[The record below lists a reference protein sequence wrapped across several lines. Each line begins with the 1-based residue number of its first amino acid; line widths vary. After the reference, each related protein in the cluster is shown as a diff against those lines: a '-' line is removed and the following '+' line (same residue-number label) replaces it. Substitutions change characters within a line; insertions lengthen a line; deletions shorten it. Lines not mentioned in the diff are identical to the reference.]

1 VGHGGEKYI
10 AFTGSISIFIL
21 LANLLSVFPA
31 FSAPTAFVYVPLACA
46 SLTFIYFNWQ
56 GVKHHGV
63 GHYLLTFAGSPKNA
77 ADYALAFLL
86 FPVELISTAAR
97 LLSLT
102 VRLWANIFA
111 SDMLYTIFLSLL
123 VKLTFFAWGKFAVL
137 GAVLAILPIAVPMA
151 FIGLHIFVAI
161 IQAYVFYSA
170 AIDLPGHCHGGRT
183 LRVLLCRFSVRPVA
197 GADPGTTSWRNFKEA
212 RMKKLAVVLMMFGG
226 GRAVGACCVCTRSW
240 SKRRIRAHRITRDCG
255 WPGYGARGH
264 SVERLV
270 RAGLL
275 QPLAKAWRA
284 IPAQAGRFAPR

>member
-1 VGHGGEKYI
+1 MEEHVSPLTQWFNHIFAPIALSLLHALHIQPKDYDTPIPEYVVMAIVVLILCTILALILRARLSVERPGALQQTAELLLTNPLGFGIKDLLEENVGHRGEKYI

-77 ADYALAFLL
+77 ADYALAVLL

-137 GAVLAILPIAVPMA
+137 GAVLAILPVAVPMA

-161 IQAYVFYSA
+161 IQAYVFTV
-170 AIDLPGHCHGGRT
+170 LPSIYLGIAT
-183 LRVLLCRFSVRPVA
+183 
-197 GADPGTTSWRNFKEA
+197 ADE
-212 RMKKLAVVLMMFGG
+212 
-226 GRAVGACCVCTRSW
+226 
-240 SKRRIRAHRITRDCG
+240 H
-255 WPGYGARGH
+255 
-264 SVERLV
+264 
-270 RAGLL
+270 
-275 QPLAKAWRA
+275 
-284 IPAQAGRFAPR
+284 

>member
-1 VGHGGEKYI
+1 MEEHVSPLTQWFNHIFAPIALSLLHALHIQPKDYDTPIPEYVVMAIVVLILCTILALILRARLSVERPGALQQTAELLLTNPLGFGIKDLLEENVGHGGEKYI

-56 GVKHHGV
+56 GVRHHGV

-161 IQAYVFYSA
+161 IQAYVFTV
-170 AIDLPGHCHGGRT
+170 LPSIYLGIAT
-183 LRVLLCRFSVRPVA
+183 
-197 GADPGTTSWRNFKEA
+197 ADE
-212 RMKKLAVVLMMFGG
+212 
-226 GRAVGACCVCTRSW
+226 
-240 SKRRIRAHRITRDCG
+240 H
-255 WPGYGARGH
+255 
-264 SVERLV
+264 
-270 RAGLL
+270 
-275 QPLAKAWRA
+275 
-284 IPAQAGRFAPR
+284 